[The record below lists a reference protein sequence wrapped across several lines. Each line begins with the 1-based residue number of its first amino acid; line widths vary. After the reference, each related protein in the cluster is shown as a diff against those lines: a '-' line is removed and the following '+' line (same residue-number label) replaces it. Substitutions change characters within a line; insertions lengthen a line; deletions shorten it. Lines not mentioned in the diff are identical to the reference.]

1 MINVLMSRSGA
12 LIEDYAFKHLKDVL
26 KPNMNV
32 LVIGFSFFGILD
44 EKSYFDMYDSNSEYY
59 LKIQNNF
66 KFYGIDN
73 VNWLYYYNQSKEQMI
88 NLIKNA
94 DVIYFPGGAPDLM
107 MERIIEKDILKPL
120 KEFNKI
126 VIGSSAGAMI
136 QLKHYHI
143 SPDQEY
149 FKYSEHKGLGYIED
163 IYIEIHYYK
172 KKKQQKFNILLIGT
186 YEKKMIK
193 LKYYNISTDKDYF
206 KFSEHEGLGYI
217 DDFFIEVHY
226 AKRKKQK
233 KAMRRM
239 RKTYLKEVY
248 TIPDDG
254 MLIVN
259 NNEIKVLNSARKFY
273 NRRGI
278 NK

>member
-73 VNWLYYYNQSKEQMI
+73 VNWLYYYNQSKEEMI

-143 SPDQEY
+143 SPDQE
-149 FKYSEHKGLGYIED
+149 
-163 IYIEIHYYK
+163 
-172 KKKQQKFNILLIGT
+172 
-186 YEKKMIK
+186 
-193 LKYYNISTDKDYF
+193 YF